1 MTQCSATGLWR
12 AVGAWQGCNRVDK
25 VHSNISK
32 ANSGSARVKSFTTYC
47 ISVSLKRERR
57 AYEGHCGKY
66 FKGYNWT
73 NCLTVLKG
81 KGASVRHVRCRASSS
96 DDDNGFDIDELA
108 SRLSAEA
115 ERRRSMESQS
125 DDDGMGSGDGPWDML
140 ECIGDGGFY
149 ASDFELLQELG
160 QISIQQ
166 SEEMR
171 SDGIFRQSEKTT
183 KTAVVAFT
191 ASYFSGMPFEDP
203 VVTMLKEYLPG
214 SRNVACN
221 ELRAMLHLCGIP
233 EIDQKWRTASRLP
246 SREPPVVETLG
257 YFVAGP
263 SGRATYISEGEENRN
278 TVWVVSKWEA
288 NAPLSLYPGAQ
299 QTSGLGLGRLFGA
312 EKQAL
317 ESRKKMV
324 RSIASGMLGAVA
336 FCHDRFV
343 AHGSLGSGTFLLS
356 TFNDQD
362 NARLIVKLDSFG
374 FAKLGSR
381 AATCSQIKKNHQKR
395 LLRPD
400 VDFEEAL
407 QSDKR
412 RLGIIFLEC
421 ALSAF
426 QQGGPTEISSADA
439 IERVLGEV
447 YNWDIDS
454 YKQYCAGED
463 CWVTALS
470 FLDESHGWDLAEILV
485 SGNSS
490 VTNIRANH
498 PFFTR

>member
-1 MTQCSATGLWR
+1 MSLNMKHR
-12 AVGAWQGCNRVDK
+12 A
-25 VHSNISK
+25 
-32 ANSGSARVKSFTTYC
+32 F
-47 ISVSLKRERR
+47 
-57 AYEGHCGKY
+57 EGHFGKY
-66 FKGYNWT
+66 FKASNWT
-73 NCLTVLKG
+73 NCLRVIGG
-81 KGASVRHVRCRASSS
+81 KGTGVRHIQCWASSG
-96 DDDNGFDIDELA
+96 DDDVDGFDIDELA

-115 ERRRSMESQS
+115 ERRRSMEGQS
-125 DDDGMGSGDGPWDML
+125 DDDMGSGDSSPWEMQL

-166 SEEMR
+166 SEEVPG
-171 SDGIFRQSEKTT
+171 DTPFRQSGKTT

-246 SREPPVVETLG
+246 GREPPVVETLG

-263 SGRATYISEGEENRN
+263 SGRATFSSEEEQKEN

-288 NAPLSLYPGAQ
+288 NAPLSLYPSAQ

-312 EKQAL
+312 EKQAM
-317 ESRKKMV
+317 ENRKKMV
-324 RSIASGMLGAVA
+324 RSIASGMLESVS

-362 NARLIVKLDSFG
+362 NARLLVKLDSFG

-381 AATCSQIKKNHQKR
+381 AASCSQIKKLDQKR
-395 LLRPD
+395 LLQPD
-400 VDFEEAL
+400 VGFEDAL

-426 QQGGPTEISSADA
+426 QHGGPTEISSADA

-463 CWVTALS
+463 CWETALS

-485 SGNSS
+485 SGNAS
-490 VTNIRANH
+490 VNNIRSNH
-498 PFFTR
+498 PFFT

>member
-1 MTQCSATGLWR
+1 
-12 AVGAWQGCNRVDK
+12 
-25 VHSNISK
+25 
-32 ANSGSARVKSFTTYC
+32 
-47 ISVSLKRERR
+47 
-57 AYEGHCGKY
+57 
-66 FKGYNWT
+66 
-73 NCLTVLKG
+73 
-81 KGASVRHVRCRASSS
+81 
-96 DDDNGFDIDELA
+96 
-108 SRLSAEA
+108 
-115 ERRRSMESQS
+115 MESQS
-125 DDDGMGSGDGPWDML
+125 DDDGGMDYIGGSSSWDMTML

-166 SEEMR
+166 SEELR
-171 SDGIFRQSEKTT
+171 DGSLFRQSGKTAR
-183 KTAVVAFT
+183 TAVVAFT

-221 ELRAMLHLCGIP
+221 ELRVMLHLCGIP
-233 EIDQKWRTASRLP
+233 EIDQKWKTASRLP
-246 SREPPVVETLG
+246 RREPPVVETLG

-263 SGRATYISEGEENRN
+263 SGRATYISEEEQNEN

-288 NAPLSLYPGAQ
+288 NAPLSLYPSAQ

-317 ESRKKMV
+317 ENRKKMV
-324 RSIASGMLGAVA
+324 RSIASGMMEAVA

-362 NARLIVKLDSFG
+362 SARLLVKLDSFG
-374 FAKLGSR
+374 FAKLGAR
-381 AATCSQIKKNHQKR
+381 AASCSQIKKLDQKR

-400 VDFEEAL
+400 AGFEEAL

-412 RLGIIFLEC
+412 RLGVIFLEC

-426 QQGGPTEISSADA
+426 QHGGPTEISSADA

-454 YKQYCAGED
+454 YKQYCTGED
-463 CWVTALS
+463 CWETALS
-470 FLDESHGWDLAEILV
+470 FLEESHGWDLAEILV
-485 SGNSS
+485 SGNAS
-490 VTNIRANH
+490 VSNIRANH
-498 PFFTR
+498 PFFEE